1 MHQPQSK
8 QPQLK
13 ILQRKRPRIHQTPKM
28 VEMIGLESLSFSQT
42 LIAVLETPLSRNL
55 VPLMVDLIMV
65 MEILSKRCNNMTMI
79 VLITV
84 VVTIEAIVDTKVAET
99 MVAVAIIITDAMI
112 TEATAVNGAKTT
124 NMVMIAAAVD
134 MAATGRIDVAAI
146 TTETEE
152 EVAPGTMIKVVI
164 EAMVVSRI
172 VVPEETITVN
182 NSHTISS
189 IETKLILTL
198 IIDFT
203 TRTTLISSAGP

>member
-13 ILQRKRPRIHQTPKM
+13 ILQQKRPRIHQTPKM

-42 LIAVLETPLSRNL
+42 LIVVLETPLSQNS

-84 VVTIEAIVDTKVAET
+84 VAMTEAIVDTKVAET

-124 NMVMIAAAVD
+124 NMEMIAAAVD
-134 MAATGRIDVAAI
+134 MAAGLALCEAA
-146 TTETEE
+146 T
-152 EVAPGTMIKVVI
+152 
-164 EAMVVSRI
+164 
-172 VVPEETITVN
+172 
-182 NSHTISS
+182 
-189 IETKLILTL
+189 
-198 IIDFT
+198 
-203 TRTTLISSAGP
+203 

>member
-1 MHQPQSK
+1 
-8 QPQLK
+8 
-13 ILQRKRPRIHQTPKM
+13 
-28 VEMIGLESLSFSQT
+28 
-42 LIAVLETPLSRNL
+42 
-55 VPLMVDLIMV
+55 
-65 MEILSKRCNNMTMI
+65 MI

-84 VVTIEAIVDTKVAET
+84 VAMTEAIVDTKVAET

-134 MAATGRIDVAAI
+134 MAATGGIDVVAT

-152 EVAPGTMIKVVI
+152 VVAPGTMIKEAI

>member
-1 MHQPQSK
+1 
-8 QPQLK
+8 
-13 ILQRKRPRIHQTPKM
+13 
-28 VEMIGLESLSFSQT
+28 
-42 LIAVLETPLSRNL
+42 
-55 VPLMVDLIMV
+55 
-65 MEILSKRCNNMTMI
+65 MI

-84 VVTIEAIVDTKVAET
+84 VAMTEAIVDTKVAET

-124 NMVMIAAAVD
+124 NMEMIAAAVD
-134 MAATGRIDVAAI
+134 TAATGRIDVAAI

-152 EVAPGTMIKVVI
+152 VVAPGTMIKVAI

-182 NSHTISS
+182 NSHMISS
-189 IETKLILTL
+189 IETKLTLNL